1 MSAIIACKTC
11 GQAHRMEPVPAG
23 MRAMCARCGSAI
35 ERRTAGSLQ
44 LTAAFTLSA
53 LLLYLPANL
62 FPILHLDLYGATQ
75 DSTVW
80 RGCVRFWQAG
90 DYVIAVIVFLA
101 SIFIPLLKLLG
112 LLFLATTARWR
123 WKRWKLPRTWVYR
136 IIESIGRWAM
146 LDVFV
151 LAILV
156 SVVKLRSLAT
166 IIPGKGALAFALVV
180 VFTLLASASF
190 DPQLI
195 WRREERAI

>member
-11 GQAHRMEPVPAG
+11 GQVHRMESVPGG
-23 MRAMCARCGSAI
+23 MRAMCVRCGSAI

-80 RGCVRFWQAG
+80 EGCVRFWQAG
-90 DYVIAVIVFLA
+90 DYVISAIVFLA
-101 SIFIPLLKLLG
+101 SIIIPLLKLLG
-112 LLFLATTARWR
+112 LFFLVTTTRLRWER
-123 WKRWKLPRTWVYR
+123 GKLLRTWVYR
-136 IIESIGRWAM
+136 VIESIGRWAM

-151 LAILV
+151 LGILV
-156 SVVKLRSLAT
+156 SLVKLRSLAT

-195 WRREERAI
+195 WQREEPAT